1 MHLACYESNGRGAVS
16 VIPGGIDM
24 DEFGTADLKSILHS
38 KRANIYYLQHCRVL
52 VNGGRVEYV
61 TDQGKQSLYWNI
73 PIANTTTVLLGT
85 GTSVTQ
91 AAMRELGRAGV
102 LVGFCG
108 GGGTPLF
115 SANEIDIEVAWFSP
129 QSEYRPT
136 EYLQAWVRF
145 WFNDDLRLAAAK
157 AFQRARAARIRAQW
171 QHRALRDAGFS
182 VDADRLDRLLQRTEH
197 QIDIAPDNT
206 YLLTEEARLTK
217 ALFKLAVDTMGYG
230 DFSRAKRG
238 SGSDPANRF
247 LDHGNYLAYGLGATA
262 TWVLGLPHGLAI
274 LHGKTR
280 RGGLVFDVADLVKDA
295 SILPHAF
302 ISAMRGDDEQ
312 AFRRSCIEA
321 LTRSESLDFMI
332 DTVKAV
338 ALDTAALA
346 T

>member
-1 MHLACYESNGRGAVS
+1 
-16 VIPGGIDM
+16 M
-24 DEFGTADLKSILHS
+24 DEFGSADLKSILHS

-73 PIANTTTVLLGT
+73 PIANTTTILLGT
-85 GTSVTQ
+85 GTSITQ
-91 AAMRELGRAGV
+91 AAMRELARAGV

-115 SANEIDIEVAWFSP
+115 SVNEMDVEVAWFSP

-145 WFNDDLRLAAAK
+145 WFNDDLRLTAAK
-157 AFQRARAARIRAQW
+157 AFQQARATRLREQW
-171 QHRALRDAGFS
+171 QHRALRDAGFTVNS
-182 VDADRLDRLLQRTEH
+182 TRLDDLVQRTRH
-197 QIDIAPDNT
+197 QIDMAQDST
-206 YLLTEEARLTK
+206 ALLTEEARLTK
-217 ALFKLAVDTMGYG
+217 ALFKLAVDTVGYG

-262 TWVLGLPHGLAI
+262 AWVLGLPHGLAI

-280 RGGLVFDVADLVKDA
+280 RGGLVFDIADLVKDA
-295 SILPHAF
+295 SILPQAF

-312 AFRRSCIEA
+312 TFRRSCIEA

-332 DTVKAV
+332 DTVKDVAV
-338 ALDTAALA
+338 TTATKAS
-346 T
+346 

>member
-1 MHLACYESNGRGAVS
+1 
-16 VIPGGIDM
+16 M
-24 DEFGTADLKSILHS
+24 DEFGSTDLKSILHS

-91 AAMRELGRAGV
+91 AAMRELARAGV

-157 AFQRARAARIRAQW
+157 AFQRVRTTRIREQW

-182 VDADRLDRLLQRTEH
+182 VDAGRLDELLERTRR
-197 QIDIAPDNT
+197 QIDLAQDNT

-217 ALFKLAVDTMGYG
+217 ALFKLAVDTVAYG
-230 DFSRAKRG
+230 DFTRAKRG
-238 SGSDPANRF
+238 SGTDPANRF

-295 SILPHAF
+295 SILPQAF

-312 AFRRSCIEA
+312 AFRRGCIEA

-332 DTVKAV
+332 DTAKAV

>member
-1 MHLACYESNGRGAVS
+1 
-16 VIPGGIDM
+16 M
-24 DEFGTADLKSILHS
+24 DEFGSADLKSILHS
-38 KRANIYYLQHCRVL
+38 KRANIYYLQHCRIL

-73 PIANTTTVLLGT
+73 PIANTTTILLGT
-85 GTSVTQ
+85 GTSITQ
-91 AAMRELGRAGV
+91 AAMRELARAGV

-115 SANEIDIEVAWFSP
+115 SVNEMDVEVAWFSP

-145 WFNDDLRLAAAK
+145 WFNDDLRLTAAK
-157 AFQRARAARIRAQW
+157 AFQQARATRLREQW
-171 QHRALRDAGFS
+171 QHRALRDAGFT
-182 VDADRLDRLLQRTEH
+182 VNITRLDDLVQRTRH
-197 QIDIAPDNT
+197 QIDMAQDST
-206 YLLTEEARLTK
+206 ALLTEEARLTK
-217 ALFKLAVDTMGYG
+217 ALFKLAVDTVGYG

-262 TWVLGLPHGLAI
+262 AWVLGLPHGLAI

-280 RGGLVFDVADLVKDA
+280 RGGLVFDIADLVKDA
-295 SILPHAF
+295 SILPQAF

-312 AFRRSCIEA
+312 TFRRSCIEA

-332 DTVKAV
+332 DTVKDVAV
-338 ALDTAALA
+338 TTATKAS
-346 T
+346 

>member
-1 MHLACYESNGRGAVS
+1 
-16 VIPGGIDM
+16 M
-24 DEFGTADLKSILHS
+24 DEVSPSDLKTILHS

-61 TDQGKQSLYWNI
+61 TDAGKESLYWNI

-91 AAMRELGRAGV
+91 AAMRELAKAGV

-115 SANEIDIEVAWFSP
+115 SANEVDIEVAWFSP

-136 EYLQAWVRF
+136 EYLRAWARF
-145 WFNDDLRLAAAK
+145 WFDDALRLTAAK
-157 AFQRARAARIRAQW
+157 AFQRTRAERIAGVW
-171 QHRALRDAGFS
+171 QHPALREAGFT
-182 VDADRLDRLLQRTEH
+182 VDPARLDALLQRTRQ
-197 QIDIAPDNT
+197 QINLAPDNAS
-206 YLLTEEARLTK
+206 LLTEEARLTK
-217 ALFKLAVDTMGYG
+217 ALFKLAVDAVGYG
-230 DFSRAKRG
+230 DFTRAKRG

-262 TWVLGLPHGLAI
+262 TWVLGLPHGLAV

-295 SILPHAF
+295 HILPQAF

-312 AFRRSCIEA
+312 GFRRGCIEA
-321 LTRSESLDFMI
+321 LTRGEALDFMI
-332 DTVKAV
+332 DTLKTV
-338 ALDTAALA
+338 ALDTAAQA
-346 T
+346 SEQPA

>member
-1 MHLACYESNGRGAVS
+1 
-16 VIPGGIDM
+16 M
-24 DEFGTADLKSILHS
+24 DEFGSADLKSILHS

-73 PIANTTTVLLGT
+73 PITNTTTILLGT

-91 AAMRELGRAGV
+91 AAMRELARAGV

-115 SANEIDIEVAWFSP
+115 SVNEMDIEVAWFSP

-136 EYLQAWVRF
+136 EYLQAWVKF
-145 WFNDDLRLAAAK
+145 WFSDDLRLTAAK
-157 AFQRARAARIRAQW
+157 VFQHARATRLREQW
-171 QHRALRDAGFS
+171 QHRALRDAGFT
-182 VDADRLDRLLQRTEH
+182 VDAARLDELVQRTRR
-197 QIDIAPDNT
+197 QIDLAQDNT
-206 YLLTEEARLTK
+206 SLLTEEARLTK
-217 ALFKLAVDTMGYG
+217 ALFKLAVDTVGYG

-262 TWVLGLPHGLAI
+262 AWVLGLPHGLAI

-280 RGGLVFDVADLVKDA
+280 RGGLVFDIADLIKDA
-295 SILPHAF
+295 NILPQAF

-312 AFRRSCIEA
+312 TFRRGCIEA
-321 LTRSESLDFMI
+321 LTRNESLDFMI

-338 ALDTAALA
+338 AMDTATLA
-346 T
+346 S